1 MVFRLSSLSVYLC
14 STMLFLKMA
23 CQSEINY
30 CTKDGGTNIR
40 SVMPQNSLADG
51 GGGGCGV
58 WGERGSKFFQF
69 HAFFG
74 KIWQNRMLAPL
85 LQGFLDPPL
94 ELLICME
101 EHMNTFH
108 LIDQYYAINQIL

>member
-1 MVFRLSSLSVYLC
+1 
-14 STMLFLKMA
+14 
-23 CQSEINY
+23 
-30 CTKDGGTNIR
+30 
-40 SVMPQNSLADG
+40 MPQNSLADRG
-51 GGGGCGV
+51 GGACGGGNE
-58 WGERGSKFFQF
+58 GPNFFQF

-108 LIDQYYAINQIL
+108 LIDQYYAIYQIL